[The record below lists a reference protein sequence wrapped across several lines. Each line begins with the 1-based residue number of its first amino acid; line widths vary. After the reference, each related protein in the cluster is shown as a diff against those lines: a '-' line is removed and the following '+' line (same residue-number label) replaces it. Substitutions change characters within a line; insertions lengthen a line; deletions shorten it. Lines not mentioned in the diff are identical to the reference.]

1 VVAIWFGLG
10 YYNYWSKEALPMDDV
25 TSKDADDAIE
35 VLSRFLRDSLDIE
48 AKDVPDIDY
57 VKVAIAALIIWNN
70 FDETDYEIQNLIR
83 VFESKKAISYADL
96 NSQLKDFVPYA
107 IQLREIQ
114 KARSVLGEPS
124 PDDLF

>member
-1 VVAIWFGLG
+1 
-10 YYNYWSKEALPMDDV
+10 MDDV

-35 VLSRFLRDSLDIE
+35 LLSRFLRDSMDME
-48 AKDVPDIDY
+48 AKDVPDIDD

-70 FDETDYEIQNLIR
+70 FDETDYEVKNLIR

-96 NSQLKDFVPYA
+96 NSQLKGFVPYA

-114 KARSVLGEPS
+114 KARSVFDGPA